1 ISTRESTAGA
11 LAPCARTAAAVS
23 EMTTTQTT
31 VMKFGGTSVED
42 ASAFERVA
50 SLVGRERASRPVVV
64 VSAMSRFTDALL
76 EAFDR
81 AACGARD
88 GAALSLEQHF
98 ARHAELARALLGSDA
113 AAEIA

>member
-1 ISTRESTAGA
+1 
-11 LAPCARTAAAVS
+11 
-23 EMTTTQTT
+23 
-31 VMKFGGTSVED
+31 MKFGGTSVED

-81 AACGARD
+81 AARGEHKRAEQ
-88 GAALSLEQHF
+88 SLEEHF
-98 ARHAELARALLGSDA
+98 ARHTEVARALLPSESV
-113 AAEIA
+113 AEIESAVEESRRELAETL